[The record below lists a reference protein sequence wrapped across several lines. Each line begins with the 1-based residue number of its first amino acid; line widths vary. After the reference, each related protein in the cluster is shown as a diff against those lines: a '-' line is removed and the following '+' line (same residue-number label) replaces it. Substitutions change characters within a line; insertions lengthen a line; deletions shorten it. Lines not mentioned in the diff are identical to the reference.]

1 MSKLYIKGTSKSL
14 SDMVVMLNDQPLT
27 RLKSLKLELDENN
40 NRVAHLTFYPSSVEA
55 NVEVTEVKE
64 AASKQKKTA
73 KAKKKGVS
81 K

>member
-1 MSKLYIKGTSKSL
+1 MSKLYIKATSKNL
-14 SDMVVMLNDQPLT
+14 SDTVVLLNDQPLT

-40 NRVAHLTFYPSSVEA
+40 NRVAHLVFYPSVVEG
-55 NVEVTEVKE
+55 NVEVTEIIEEEPKP
-64 AASKQKKTA
+64 KKAT